1 MTVDQHVA
9 AINAERRRA
18 KGGRWW
24 YNHPDVKA
32 RGYATWCQRIEVG
45 GIVESTPSDLSVAR
59 FLAKIRNIL
68 DYALPCEVNESA
80 EV

>member
-1 MTVDQHVA
+1 MTVDQHVN

-18 KGGRWW
+18 KGGWWW

-32 RGYATWCQRIEVG
+32 KGYATWAQRIEVG
-45 GIVESTPSDLSVAR
+45 GIVGSTPSDLSVAKLTER
-59 FLAKIRNIL
+59 IRIIL
-68 DYALPCEVNESA
+68 DYALPCELNESA